1 MTSPPTPKPDPLR
14 TAGGGGMTVLPPPSR
29 RFQPLAGPLRARVTE
44 PPPACGERDGEDGAA
59 ARCRAPQPELAPE
72 LPRRTG
78 RKENGGPRGGGEER
92 GGGERLAG
100 SLPPSRPRP
109 AGGDTKPSRPP
120 TGARGAR
127 PACSAGPR
135 QRKETGTKRD
145 EEAGGSP
152 GSLPPSLPPRASAA
166 AASSFARSEPTPGSG
181 RSKPRRGWGG
191 HRARPVCDRGARSG
205 GGRKRGE
212 RKREERGRGLTRIRL
227 KRLLSLGGS
236 GTDGMVRAAPGQARL
251 EGGRGRPERGG
262 CRYEGGQGEEEGRK
276 KKPRT
281 PRGGGGGATPAR
293 AAAAATL

>member
-14 TAGGGGMTVLPPPSR
+14 TAGGGGMTVLPHTHKPPFPAAR
-29 RFQPLAGPLRARVTE
+29 RPPQGAGNGPPPPAE

-72 LPRRTG
+72 LPWRTG
-78 RKENGGPRGGGEER
+78 RKGNGGPRGGGGGG
-92 GGGERLAG
+92 GGGERLPG

-152 GSLPPSLPPRASAA
+152 GSLPPA
-166 AASSFARSEPTPGSG
+166 PGERSG
-181 RSKPRRGWGG
+181 RILLPSVGANSRQ
-191 HRARPVCDRGARSG
+191 RA
-205 GGRKRGE
+205 K
-212 RKREERGRGLTRIRL
+212 
-227 KRLLSLGGS
+227 
-236 GTDGMVRAAPGQARL
+236 
-251 EGGRGRPERGG
+251 
-262 CRYEGGQGEEEGRK
+262 
-276 KKPRT
+276 
-281 PRGGGGGATPAR
+281 
-293 AAAAATL
+293 